1 MPFVWMMLVGLM
13 VAAIAR
19 PLLDEVDGVVRGSA
33 RRTEAVLAVLAVAG
47 SFVAGFVGRGMGFYD
62 RPGEGAG
69 IVASLLG
76 AMSMIL
82 VYRAVRERGAH

>member
-1 MPFVWMMLVGLM
+1 MPFVWMMLVGLL

-19 PLLDEVDGVVRGSA
+19 LLLDEADRAASGPA
-33 RRTEAVLAVLAVAG
+33 RRSVLLLVVLAVAG

-62 RPGEGAG
+62 RPGEGVG

-82 VYRAVRERGAH
+82 VYRAVRERAAH